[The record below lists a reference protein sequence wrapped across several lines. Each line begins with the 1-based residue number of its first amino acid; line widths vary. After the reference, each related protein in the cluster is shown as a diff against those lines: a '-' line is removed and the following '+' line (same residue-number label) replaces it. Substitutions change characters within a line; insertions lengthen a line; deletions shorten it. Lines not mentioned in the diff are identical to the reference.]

1 VLLRSHLCVDLPTH
15 RWILPRTI
23 RFTMSAPPQST
34 IDPSARLI
42 TPEGLPL
49 AILAISCIF
58 LGLSLI
64 AVSLRTYI
72 RFTKGIF
79 GLDDAFMAIGTVR
92 LPFFTWT

>member
-1 VLLRSHLCVDLPTH
+1 MATSSKD
-15 RWILPRTI
+15 
-23 RFTMSAPPQST
+23 

-49 AILAISCIF
+49 AIIIISFVFLA
-58 LGLSLI
+58 LSLV

-72 RFTKGIF
+72 RLKKRTF

-92 LPFFTWT
+92 LE